1 MKPFQ
6 IFVCVVFIG
15 VVGFITYSL
24 VKDSHERYYAT
35 TRPEVATIEEKLA
48 LPGFIYPGKEIEIK
62 PQISG
67 VIDAVYVGVGDRV
80 EEGSPIASVSLVPN
94 SSEVEQLTSSVNIS
108 RINLEAARLRHER
121 QKQLFEAKAVSRA
134 EFEAVEHEYQTAQEN
149 YNAAEH
155 QLNLRRKGRK
165 SATNLVRSSTAG
177 VIIDIPVKV
186 GTSVMERS
194 GYNPGS
200 TVAVLAGTDHYVFRA
215 NVPEKSIGRLHVGMP
230 VSLSLPAL
238 DSLAVDAIIQTIS
251 AKGEMQGGAVKFP
264 VEAQFTF
271 DGKDGTLRS
280 GYSATATILL
290 RQAKSVLT
298 LPEKAVCFHGDTSF
312 VYVTDSLNKAVSQR
326 NIRIGLTDG
335 VRVEILEGISTR
347 DLVITNYHD

>member
-24 VKDSHERYYAT
+24 VKESHERYYAT

-121 QKQLFEAKAVSRA
+121 QKQLFEAKAVSHA

>member
-108 RINLEAARLRHER
+108 RINLEAARLRYER

-238 DSLAVDAIIQTIS
+238 DSLTVDAIIQTIS

-298 LPEKAVCFHGDTSF
+298 LPEKAVCFHGDTSY